1 MNITKI
7 LNQNRWSKKIQEFLT
22 KHLNTES
29 RHLKQQELKK
39 KLKTKLA
46 DAKTKKRKTQ
56 RGVSMGKIKTIEIV
70 VKAKGKEKEVWLD
83 GVLYEKAVITVPSND
98 IEVITPETVAQ
109 PQPIPQT
116 TPIQPPLP
124 PQPQVQTNVMSAIP
138 LPPQVLATPQLPQ
151 TMAIPQPVQQMVA
164 PQPTAIP
171 QTIVAPQ
178 PTAMPQPMTMPQ
190 IPQPMTAPQ
199 PTTIPQPMVT
209 PQPTQPTHT
218 NDLLPSVMY
227 ALQIGTNEAIITT
240 TLTKKVG
247 AAKATEILNTAK
259 TQMNNNGTP
268 QIINLNTL
276 GQPTT
281 PQPTQ
286 ITELKI

>member
-1 MNITKI
+1 M
-7 LNQNRWSKKIQEFLT
+7 
-22 KHLNTES
+22 
-29 RHLKQQELKK
+29 
-39 KLKTKLA
+39 
-46 DAKTKKRKTQ
+46 
-56 RGVSMGKIKTIEIV
+56 
-70 VKAKGKEKEVWLD
+70 
-83 GVLYEKAVITVPSND
+83 
-98 IEVITPETVAQ
+98 
-109 PQPIPQT
+109 PQ
-116 TPIQPPLP
+116 
-124 PQPQVQTNVMSAIP
+124 
-138 LPPQVLATPQLPQ
+138 
-151 TMAIPQPVQQMVA
+151 IPQPMTMPQI
-164 PQPTAIP
+164 PQPMTMP
-171 QTIVAPQ
+171 QI
-178 PTAMPQPMTMPQ
+178 PQPMTMPQ